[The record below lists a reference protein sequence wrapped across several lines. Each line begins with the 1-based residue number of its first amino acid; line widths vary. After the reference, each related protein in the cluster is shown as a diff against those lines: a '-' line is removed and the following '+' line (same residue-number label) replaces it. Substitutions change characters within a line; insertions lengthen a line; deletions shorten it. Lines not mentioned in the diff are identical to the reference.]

1 MQVKEVNMLEE
12 IAHYGKVKCKEEHE
26 DCDNDNTVD
35 NFVVKEQKPYNPYKW
50 GSDIFNPFARYG
62 I

>member
-1 MQVKEVNMLEE
+1 MLEE
-12 IAHYGKVKCKEEHE
+12 IAHYGKVKCKEEHK
-26 DCDNDNTVD
+26 DCDNANTVD